1 MLLIIIW
8 LIFIFIG
15 SIILNIILWQNN
27 QNLHTIKEIE
37 KNSYKKMMD
46 LEVAQKRI
54 YYNLSEKLIY
64 EKREWKHR
72 EKVLLLKNS
81 RLFRL
86 LRAKNNKTI

>member
-27 QNLHTIKEIE
+27 RNLHTIKEIE
-37 KNSYKKMMD
+37 KNSYKNMMD
-46 LEVAQKRI
+46 SEVAQKRI

-64 EKREWKHR
+64 ENRELKQR
-72 EKVLLLKNS
+72 EKVLLMKNS

-86 LRAKNNKTI
+86 IRNKNDKKL

>member
-27 QNLHTIKEIE
+27 RNLHTIKEIE
-37 KNSYKKMMD
+37 KNSYKNMMD

-64 EKREWKHR
+64 ENRELKQR
-72 EKVLLLKNS
+72 EKVLLMKNS

-86 LRAKNNKTI
+86 IRNKNDKKL

>member
-1 MLLIIIW
+1 MNFIMTM
-8 LIFIFIG
+8 IFILP
-15 SIILNIILWQNN
+15 IIVCFFLYHQILD
-27 QNLHTIKEIE
+27 LRTKRIIE

-72 EKVLLLKNS
+72 EKVLLLKNT

-86 LRAKNNKTI
+86 LRAKNKKTT

>member
-27 QNLHTIKEIE
+27 RNLHTIKEIE
-37 KNSYKKMMD
+37 KNSYKNMMD

-64 EKREWKHR
+64 ENRE
-72 EKVLLLKNS
+72 LKKENKILNLKKN

-86 LRAKNNKTI
+86 LHKK

>member
-1 MLLIIIW
+1 M
-8 LIFIFIG
+8 IFILP
-15 SIILNIILWQNN
+15 IIVCFFLYHQILD
-27 QNLHTIKEIE
+27 LRTKRIIE

-64 EKREWKHR
+64 ENRELKQENR
-72 EKVLLLKNS
+72 VLLMKNS

-86 LRAKNNKTI
+86 LRNKKWK